1 MQPTILKANWKLS
14 VMLLLAQGLKRCPF
28 MGIGISI
35 ITLRRSDDRLSFI
48 KGIPIPTRQC
58 FPGEKRPRMTFT
70 LRCHYNI
77 VKYIYNTISNSTM

>member
-28 MGIGISI
+28 MGIRISV

-48 KGIPIPTRQC
+48 KGIPIQQDSV
-58 FPGEKRPRMTFT
+58 FP
-70 LRCHYNI
+70 
-77 VKYIYNTISNSTM
+77 VKSGPEWRLH